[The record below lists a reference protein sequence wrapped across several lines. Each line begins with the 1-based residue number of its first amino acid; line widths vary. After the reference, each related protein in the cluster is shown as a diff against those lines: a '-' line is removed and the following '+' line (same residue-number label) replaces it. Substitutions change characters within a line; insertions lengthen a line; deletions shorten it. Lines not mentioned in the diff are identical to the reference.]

1 MIRTGLHVL
10 PLLYAAGLLAVL
22 LASWLVN
29 DWRRARRR
37 RRERRD
43 LFQCRLC
50 AGWIRHERKVS
61 ALVRCAACGALNEH
75 GRGNDL

>member
-1 MIRTGLHVL
+1 VIRTGLHVL
-10 PLLYAAGLLAVL
+10 PLVYTAALLAAVL
-22 LASWLVN
+22 LLWLVN
-29 DWRRARRR
+29 DWNRSRRR

-50 AGWIRHERKVS
+50 AGWIRHEGKPS
-61 ALVRCAACGALNEH
+61 TLVRCASCGALNEH

>member
-1 MIRTGLHVL
+1 VL
-10 PLLYAAGLLAVL
+10 PLIYAAGLLALVL
-22 LASWLVN
+22 LLWMVN

-37 RRERRD
+37 RRERRG

-50 AGWIRHERKVS
+50 AGWIRHGGKVS

>member
-10 PLLYAAGLLAVL
+10 PLIYAAGLLALVL
-22 LASWLVN
+22 LLWMVN

-37 RRERRD
+37 RRERRG

-50 AGWIRHERKVS
+50 AGWIRNGGKVS

>member
-1 MIRTGLHVL
+1 MIRTGLYNL
-10 PLLYAAGLLAVL
+10 PLLYAAGLLAVVL
-22 LASWLVN
+22 LLWLLN
-29 DWRRARRR
+29 DWRRFRARRR
-37 RRERRD
+37 EIRH

-50 AGWIRHERKVS
+50 AGWIRHQAKTS

>member
-10 PLLYAAGLLAVL
+10 PLIYAAGLLALVL
-22 LASWLVN
+22 LLWMVN
-29 DWRRARRR
+29 DWRRALRR
-37 RRERRD
+37 RRERRG

-50 AGWIRHERKVS
+50 AGWIRHGGKVS

>member
-1 MIRTGLHVL
+1 VIRTGLHDL
-10 PLLYAAGLLAVL
+10 PLLYAAGLLVVVL
-22 LASWLVN
+22 VLWIVN

-50 AGWIRHERKVS
+50 SGWIRHEGMAS
-61 ALVRCAACGALNEH
+61 SLVRCAACGALNEH